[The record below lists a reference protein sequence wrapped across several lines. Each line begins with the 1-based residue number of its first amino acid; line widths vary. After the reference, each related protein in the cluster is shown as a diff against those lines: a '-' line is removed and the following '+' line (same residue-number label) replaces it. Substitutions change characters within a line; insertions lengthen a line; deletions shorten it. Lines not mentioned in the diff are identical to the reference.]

1 MKESLP
7 IGIFDSGVGGI
18 TVLGRAVRLMP
29 KENYIYYADTANF
42 PYGDKFHE
50 EVRDDVFKAV
60 AKMAERG
67 IKMLVVAC
75 NTATA
80 AAIKE
85 LRAAYDFPVLGIEPA
100 LKPAVEGEGHG
111 RIAVIATQLTLQE
124 EKFRLLFQRYG
135 AEKGQILSLPA
146 AGLADLVENGH
157 YNDDTGRS
165 FLRSLFQGVEAD
177 TIVLGCTHYLFLLP
191 LIRELF
197 PHALVIDGG
206 EGLSRNILRTI
217 ETRGLANKNGSGKV
231 TVMASDTS
239 FLPRFDCF
247 FEDIQSILDTLP
259 HRIEQSSF

>member
-1 MKESLP
+1 MKRSLP

-29 KENYIYYADTANF
+29 KENFIYYADTANF
-42 PYGDKFHE
+42 PYGDKSHE

-60 AKMAERG
+60 AEMAERG

-100 LKPAVEGEGHG
+100 LKPAVEGDDHG
-111 RIAVIATQLTLQE
+111 RIAVIATRLTLQE
-124 EKFRLLFQRYG
+124 EKFRLLFQRYA

-146 AGLADLVENGH
+146 AGLADLVESGH
-157 YNDDTGRS
+157 YNDDVGRV

-191 LIRELF
+191 LIREIF

-206 EGLSRNILRTI
+206 EGLSRNILRTLRDQNMMN
-217 ETRGLANKNGSGKV
+217 ENGCGNIA
-231 TVMASDTS
+231 VMASDVS
-239 FLPRFDCF
+239 FMPRFYRF
-247 FEDIQSILDTLP
+247 FNDLQSILNVLS
-259 HRIEQSSF
+259 HKME